1 MKKENPIEEIKIE
14 NDTEEEGLSMD
25 EQWAKIRKK
34 CNLWKPQSLSLR
46 LNSTFFEN
54 LLNIDAQ

>member
-14 NDTEEEGLSMD
+14 NDKEEEGLSID

-34 CNLWKPQSLSLR
+34 NAIYGSHKVCL
-46 LNSTFFEN
+46 
-54 LLNIDAQ
+54 